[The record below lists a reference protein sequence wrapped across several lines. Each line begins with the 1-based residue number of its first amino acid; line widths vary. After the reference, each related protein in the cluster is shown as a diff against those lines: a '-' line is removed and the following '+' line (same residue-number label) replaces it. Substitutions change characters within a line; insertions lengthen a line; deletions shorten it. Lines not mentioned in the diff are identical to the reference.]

1 MPDKR
6 FKDAES
12 VAQRLELSRS
22 ELNAKAIRDYLDRE
36 KGDEITE
43 RLNRVYS
50 RRRAKLDPA
59 LHRAQIASL
68 PKENW

>member
-1 MPDKR
+1 MPQTVFGLDPMW
-6 FKDAES
+6 
-12 VAQRLELSRS
+12 VATLILVFTYA
-22 ELNAKAIRDYLDRE
+22 LI
-36 KGDEITE
+36 ITE

-59 LHRAQIASL
+59 LHSAQIASL